1 MGPAPERSGPTR
13 IDRYELYDE
22 IASGGM
28 ATVHLGRLVGPAGF
42 GRTVAIKRLHPHLAK
57 EQEFVTMLTD
67 EARVAGRIGHPNIVP
82 TLDIVASNGEI
93 FLVMEYVP
101 GLTLAALMRQAH
113 AFGDRVPL
121 PVATSIMV
129 GVLHGLHAVHEA
141 RDEQGNPLEV
151 VHRDVSP
158 QNILVGTDGVAR
170 VLDFGIAKA
179 AGRLHTTRDG
189 QLKGKLGYMSPEQ
202 LSGRPVDR
210 RTDIYAAA
218 VVLWE
223 VLTGERL
230 FEGDDAGAVFG
241 LVMQK
246 QVPPPST
253 LVPGLPSA
261 LDEATL
267 RGLERDPA
275 RRYARAREMA
285 LALENSVEMARA
297 SAIGEWVTMLGEPQ
311 LNERAHLVDDIVAQK
326 SRAITSVLSQS
337 FERPDG
343 FPTVVE
349 AGSAVG
355 RSQRRAKRF
364 VVAGAAAL
372 TVAALSVAVTKKGGW
387 RAAMGSTG
395 GQAPPVAHSDRLDTP
410 LQPDLRSG
418 ATTAP
423 PADPLEVPP
432 VVATPPT
439 ATAAEKPASS
449 PTSSSAARARSN
461 AAQKARAKAAA
472 ACDPPFTI
480 DADGFKH
487 YKVECPLDK

>member
-1 MGPAPERSGPTR
+1 
-13 IDRYELYDE
+13 
-22 IASGGM
+22 M
-28 ATVHLGRLVGPAGF
+28 AAVHLGRLVGPAGF

-82 TLDIVASNGEI
+82 TLDIVAANREL

-101 GLTLAALMRQAH
+101 GLTLSSLIKQAH
-113 AFGDRVPL
+113 VFGDRI
-121 PVATSIMV
+121 PVSVVASIMV

-141 RDEQGNPLEV
+141 RDEHGHPLEV

-202 LSGRPVDR
+202 LGGRSVDR

-223 VLTGERL
+223 GLTGERL
-230 FEGDDAGAVFG
+230 FEGDDAAAVFG

-246 QVPPPST
+246 QVPAPSSI
-253 LVPGLPSA
+253 VPGLPPEI
-261 LDEATL
+261 DEATL

-275 RRYARAREMA
+275 RRFARARDMA
-285 LALENSVEMARA
+285 MVIENSVEMARA
-297 SAIGEWVTMLGEPQ
+297 SAVGEWVTMLGEEQ
-311 LNERAHLVDDIVAQK
+311 LTQRAQLVGDIEAHK
-326 SRAITSVLSQS
+326 SRVVTSVLSQS

-349 AGSAVG
+349 AGSG
-355 RSQRRAKRF
+355 QNRAKRRSKRF
-364 VVAGAAAL
+364 VIAGAAAVA
-372 TVAALSVAVTKKGGW
+372 VAALSVAATKRGSW
-387 RAAMGSTG
+387 RNALAS
-395 GQAPPVAHSDRLDTP
+395 AISEPPVLTP
-410 LQPDLRSG
+410 TEPSADPRPVAPSASIAVADPPEAVMPPPAA
-418 ATTAP
+418 ATTARAIP
-423 PADPLEVPP
+423 
-432 VVATPPT
+432 
-439 ATAAEKPASS
+439 EKKTPAS
-449 PTSSSAARARSN
+449 TSSAGSKASRLGAKTPRS
-461 AAQKARAKAAA
+461 KKDE
-472 ACDPPFTI
+472 CDPPYTM
-480 DADGFKH
+480 DAQGIRIYNPKCF
-487 YKVECPLDK
+487 

>member
-1 MGPAPERSGPTR
+1 MSPAPERSGPTR

-82 TLDIVASNGEI
+82 TLDIVAANGEL

-101 GLTLAALMRQAH
+101 GLTLSALIKQANT
-113 AFGDRVPL
+113 FGDKVPI
-121 PVATSIMV
+121 PVVASIMV

-141 RDEQGNPLEV
+141 RDEHGHPLEV

-202 LSGRPVDR
+202 LSGRSVDR

-246 QVPPPST
+246 QVPVPSS
-253 LVPGLPSA
+253 LVPGVPA
-261 LDEATL
+261 EFDEATL

-275 RRYARAREMA
+275 RRFARARDMA
-285 LALENSVEMARA
+285 LVLENSVEMARA
-297 SAIGEWVTMLGEPQ
+297 SAVGEWVTMLGEEQ
-311 LNERAHLVDDIVAQK
+311 LHERAELVGNIEAHK
-326 SRAITSVLSQS
+326 SRVVTSVLSQQ
-337 FERPDG
+337 FERPEG

-349 AGSAVG
+349 AGSGGA
-355 RSQRRAKRF
+355 RSQKRRTKRF
-364 VVAGAAAL
+364 VVLGAAA
-372 TVAALSVAVTKKGGW
+372 VAAAALSIAASRRPTW
-387 RAAMGSTG
+387 RAAVAAAFG
-395 GQAPPVAHSDRLDTP
+395 GQPAVAHTD
-410 LQPDLRSG
+410 QPVPSPD
-418 ATTAP
+418 
-423 PADPLEVPP
+423 PP
-432 VVATPPT
+432 VVIVATTTPAPEPIVAMTAPSEPVDSPAPTSTSGASKATPRPGGGH
-439 ATAAEKPASS
+439 KP
-449 PTSSSAARARSN
+449 P
-461 AAQKARAKAAA
+461 RAKAAPPN
-472 ACDPPFTI
+472 CDPPWTI
-480 DADGFKH
+480 DAEGFKS
-487 YKVECPLDK
+487 YKKDCLKP

>member
-1 MGPAPERSGPTR
+1 MDPASERSGPTR

-28 ATVHLGRLVGPAGF
+28 AAVHLGRLVGNAGF

-82 TLDIVASNGEI
+82 TLDIVAANGEL

-101 GLTLAALMRQAH
+101 GLTLSALMKQAQM
-113 AFGDRVPL
+113 FGDRVPL
-121 PVATSIMV
+121 NVAASIMV

-141 RDEQGNPLEV
+141 RDERGQPLEV

-158 QNILVGTDGVAR
+158 QNILVGTDGVPR

-202 LSGRPVDR
+202 LGGRSVDR

-230 FEGDDAGAVFG
+230 FEGDDAAAVFG

-246 QVPPPST
+246 QVAPPSSV
-253 LVPGLPSA
+253 VPGLPA
-261 LDEATL
+261 EIDEAVL
-267 RGLERDPA
+267 RGLEREPA
-275 RRYARAREMA
+275 RRYAHARDMA
-285 LALENSVEMARA
+285 LVLENSIEMARA
-297 SAIGEWVTMLGEPQ
+297 SAVGEWVTMLGEEQ
-311 LNERAHLVDDIVAQK
+311 LHQRARMVGDIEAHK
-326 SRAITSVLSQS
+326 SRAVTSVISRT
-337 FERPDG
+337 FDRPDG
-343 FPTVVE
+343 LLATVVE
-349 AGSAVG
+349 TGSSG
-355 RSQRRAKRF
+355 SKGQRRTRKI
-364 VVAGAAAL
+364 VAAGVATLAIAALSFAVTRKVGWRNIAAAPIGQAPNVAHADPNSDPAGRAVSPIAETADPKPAVAPAPIAPPEAPAPATTSEKVTKSSPARPGAAA
-372 TVAALSVAVTKKGGW
+372 
-387 RAAMGSTG
+387 
-395 GQAPPVAHSDRLDTP
+395 
-410 LQPDLRSG
+410 
-418 ATTAP
+418 
-423 PADPLEVPP
+423 
-432 VVATPPT
+432 
-439 ATAAEKPASS
+439 
-449 PTSSSAARARSN
+449 
-461 AAQKARAKAAA
+461 AQRARAKAAA

-480 DADGFKH
+480 DADGHKH
-487 YKVECPLDK
+487 YKLQCL

>member
-1 MGPAPERSGPTR
+1 MSSAPERSGPIR

-82 TLDIVASNGEI
+82 TLDIVAANNEL

-101 GLTLAALMRQAH
+101 GLTLSSLIKQANS
-113 AFGDRVPL
+113 FGDRVPL
-121 PVATSIMV
+121 SVAASIMV

-141 RDEQGNPLEV
+141 RDEHGHPLDV

-202 LSGRPVDR
+202 LSGRSVDR

-246 QVPPPST
+246 QVPAPST
-253 LVPGLPSA
+253 LVPGIPA
-261 LDEATL
+261 EFDEAAL
-267 RGLERDPA
+267 RGLERDPV
-275 RRYARAREMA
+275 RRFARARDMA
-285 LALENSVEMARA
+285 LLLENSVAMARA
-297 SAIGEWVTMLGEPQ
+297 
-311 LNERAHLVDDIVAQK
+311 
-326 SRAITSVLSQS
+326 
-337 FERPDG
+337 
-343 FPTVVE
+343 
-349 AGSAVG
+349 
-355 RSQRRAKRF
+355 
-364 VVAGAAAL
+364 
-372 TVAALSVAVTKKGGW
+372 
-387 RAAMGSTG
+387 
-395 GQAPPVAHSDRLDTP
+395 
-410 LQPDLRSG
+410 
-418 ATTAP
+418 
-423 PADPLEVPP
+423 
-432 VVATPPT
+432 
-439 ATAAEKPASS
+439 
-449 PTSSSAARARSN
+449 
-461 AAQKARAKAAA
+461 
-472 ACDPPFTI
+472 
-480 DADGFKH
+480 
-487 YKVECPLDK
+487 

>member
-13 IDRYELYDE
+13 IDRYELYNE

-57 EQEFVTMLTD
+57 EAEFVTMLTD

-82 TLDIVASNGEI
+82 TLDIVAADGEL

-101 GLTLAALMRQAH
+101 GLTLSALMKQAH
-113 AFGDRVPL
+113 EFGDRVPL
-121 PVATSIMV
+121 PVAASIMV

-141 RDEQGNPLEV
+141 HDEQGQPLDV

-202 LSGRPVDR
+202 LGGRAVDR
-210 RTDIYAAA
+210 RTDIYAAS

-223 VLTGERL
+223 VLTGQRL
-230 FEGDDAGAVFG
+230 FEGDDAAGVFG

-246 QVPPPST
+246 KVPPPSSI
-253 LVPGLPSA
+253 VAGLPPE
-261 LDEATL
+261 LDEVAL
-267 RGLERDPA
+267 RGLERDPI
-275 RRYARAREMA
+275 RRFARARDMA
-285 LALENSVEMARA
+285 LALENCVAPARS
-297 SAIGEWVTMLGEPQ
+297 SAVGEWVTMLGEQQ
-311 LNERAHLVDDIVAQK
+311 LQVRSRVVADIEAHK
-326 SRAITSVLSQS
+326 SRAITSVISQT

-343 FPTVVE
+343 LNPTVVE
-349 AGSAVG
+349 TRPGG
-355 RSQRRAKRF
+355 HRSQRRTRKF
-364 VVAGAAAL
+364 VVAGAALLAAAVL
-372 TVAALSVAVTKKGGW
+372 SIMVAKRSGWRATVAAAEAEATAVGRLDSTGPAGTAATRAPVEPDSVAVPT
-387 RAAMGSTG
+387 
-395 GQAPPVAHSDRLDTP
+395 APPVEPAAASP
-410 LQPDLRSG
+410 SS
-418 ATTAP
+418 AP
-423 PADPLEVPP
+423 PA
-432 VVATPPT
+432 A
-439 ATAAEKPASS
+439 KPAPPRTAS
-449 PTSSSAARARSN
+449 P
-461 AAQKARAKAAA
+461 QKARAKAAAA

-480 DADGFKH
+480 DADGHKH
-487 YKVECPLDK
+487 YKYNCL